1 MRILK
6 QTALLLAFAIAG
18 GALGYVIAV
27 RAERVKQLDTF
38 YSFSSAD
45 ARATAAA
52 LTLLRSG
59 DTGKATRFLEGTLTG
74 DLVSLGRYET
84 DIPES
89 LRHRDVYE
97 GVAKVREY
105 YARFPE
111 ATPSPYAAGGLALG
125 TPAPHNAP

>member
-18 GALGYVIAV
+18 GAIGYFIAV
-27 RAERVKQLDTF
+27 REERVKQLEIF

-45 ARATAAA
+45 ARATATA

-59 DTGKATRFLEGTLTG
+59 NTDKATRFLEGALTG
-74 DLVSLGRYET
+74 DLISLGRYEK
-84 DIPES
+84 DIPEK

-105 YARFPE
+105 YVKFPE

-125 TPAPHNAP
+125 APASHNAP